1 MFSLADVI
9 QNPVMYSDSSKSS
22 PVYGESNILRFLS
35 RLLLDQSYEKTLI
48 ANQVA
53 LVDDLIDSC
62 TNEFKNSKEAK
73 SNNSFLKN
81 LNEKLKNSKFL
92 VLANSVTIADIYIWS
107 ILKQK
112 SNDSYKNF
120 KQLTLWLENIE
131 SIDLFQ
137 LFQCL
142 N

>member
-1 MFSLADVI
+1 MHLNSF
-9 QNPVMYSDSSKSS
+9 KSS
-22 PVYGESNILRFLS
+22 PIYGESNVLRFLN
-35 RLLLDQSYEKTLI
+35 RLLLQQGKE
-48 ANQVA
+48 NQLKSNQIA

-62 TNEFKNSKEAK
+62 TNELKNSKDARL
-73 SNNSFLKN
+73 NASFLKN
-81 LNEKLKNSKFL
+81 LNDRLNNSKFL
-92 VLANSVTIADIYIWS
+92 VLPNSVTIADIYIWS

-112 SNDSYKNF
+112 STGSYENF
-120 KQLTLWLENIE
+120 RNLTQWLNNIQ

>member
-1 MFSLADVI
+1 
-9 QNPVMYSDSSKSS
+9 MYSDSSKSS

-131 SIDLFQ
+131 SIYLFQ

>member
-1 MFSLADVI
+1 
-9 QNPVMYSDSSKSS
+9 MYLDSSKSS

-35 RLLLDQSYEKTLI
+35 RLLLDQSYEKSLK
-48 ANQVA
+48 ANQLA
-53 LVDDLIDSC
+53 LADDLIDSC
-62 TNEFKNSKEAK
+62 TNEFKNSKEAEL
-73 SNNSFLKN
+73 NNSFLKN
-81 LNEKLKNSKFL
+81 LNEKLKNSKFF

-112 SNDSYKNF
+112 SNCSLNNF
-120 KQLTLWLENIE
+120 KNLSQWLNSIE

>member
-1 MFSLADVI
+1 
-9 QNPVMYSDSSKSS
+9 MYLDSSKSS
-22 PVYGESNILRFLS
+22 PVYGESIILRFLS
-35 RLLLDQSYEKTLI
+35 RLLLDQSYEKSLK
-48 ANQVA
+48 ANQLA
-53 LVDDLIDSC
+53 LADDLIDSC

-73 SNNSFLKN
+73 LNNSFLKS
-81 LNEKLKNSKFL
+81 LNEKLKNSKFF
-92 VLANSVTIADIYIWS
+92 VLDNSVTIADIYIWS

-112 SNDSYKNF
+112 SNCSLNNF
-120 KQLTLWLENIE
+120 KNLSQWLNNIE